1 MILSVWFVCVLMLT
15 ACEVAST
22 FPCATDPQ
30 CRRGDVT
37 GTCES
42 SGFCSFLDATCDS
55 GARYDQSAGDQLAS
69 TCVPPPTVVPP
80 ADCSSGWFAHTI
92 QLTAGVALPINSP
105 LSDRD
110 PFVTADGM
118 TLYFGSNRNGGTG
131 VDIWSASRASVT
143 SEFADPVLV
152 TALNSGV
159 EDTKVSMTQDML
171 DLTITSERDGNVDVF
186 EATRTVAT
194 TDFGPLMTATMKN
207 VNTTANE
214 YDAALDGD
222 GLHLYLA
229 PNEPVPQHISMATR
243 PSRPDVFAAP
253 VELTELTSG
262 AGDAD
267 PAASLDERVIV
278 FTSDRA
284 GSTLGGNLWYA
295 TRASTLV
302 PFEAPQPVPG
312 VQTDANEGDAFL
324 TADLCTLYY
333 ASAPAAD
340 TNYDLYRA
348 TVVGN

>member
-1 MILSVWFVCVLMLT
+1 MILSVWAVCVLMLT
-15 ACEVAST
+15 ACEVAAT

-37 GTCES
+37 GTCEPT
-42 SGFCSFLDATCDS
+42 GFCSFVDANCDS
-55 GARYDQSAGDQLAS
+55 GARYDESAGDDLAS
-69 TCVPPPTVVPP
+69 TCVPPTVVPP
-80 ADCSSGWFAHTI
+80 TDCSSEWFAHTI
-92 QLTAGVALPINSP
+92 QFNAGVALAINST

-110 PFVTADGM
+110 PFVTADGL

-131 VDIWSASRASVT
+131 VDIWSASRASIT
-143 SEFADPVLV
+143 SEFADPVIV
-152 TALNSGV
+152 TALNSKV

-171 DLTITSERDGNVDVF
+171 DLTITSERNGTVDVF
-186 EATRTVAT
+186 EATRIVAT
-194 TDFGPLMTATMKN
+194 TDFGPLMTATMAN
-207 VNTTANE
+207 VNNGFDNE

-222 GLHLYLA
+222 GLRLYLA
-229 PNEPVPQHISMATR
+229 PDKPVPQHISMATR
-243 PSRPDVFAAP
+243 STRADVFAAP

-267 PAASLDERVIV
+267 PAPSLDERIIV

-295 TRASTLV
+295 TRASSLV
-302 PFEAPQPVPG
+302 PFETPQPLPG

-333 ASAPAAD
+333 ASAAVGD